1 MSTEKL
7 LAMAVAE
14 ATSDGE
20 DDDAYWERVW
30 LLQKRDPGET
40 WSLLLPLTEHV
51 DPRVRALVPDVLRYL
66 GGIHRPLIEESVAVF
81 DLAGEVRVVRILRR
95 GVGIVE
101 VTHHHAGPPEEDL
114 PRLSCRRLRIV
125 AADDQIP
132 VVVAIDAR
140 HDHVYLQVFG
150 AGGRTLVAPRLAPLA
165 DAIRA
170 ASEAPTRIVGT
181 AAKAVAAGLAGT
193 APAPIIVDAREAP
206 DIGWVARIGAA
217 VAEAQAPPK
226 PQYLRAPDAQPQ
238 YAASLPR
245 R

>member
-1 MSTEKL
+1 MRVLAIDTALAACSAAVLDTSNGGIVASESL
-7 LAMAVAE
+7 LMARGHAE
-14 ATSDGE
+14 ALMPLV
-20 DDDAYWERVW
+20 ERVV
-30 LLQKRDPGET
+30 KKSG
-40 WSLLLPLTEHV
+40 
-51 DPRVRALVPDVLRYL
+51 
-66 GGIHRPLIEESVAVF
+66 VAF
-81 DLAGEVRVVRILRR
+81 AEFERVVVTTGPGSFTGLR
-95 GVGIVE
+95 VGI
-101 VTHHHAGPPEEDL
+101 TT
-114 PRLSCRRLRIV
+114 LSAYAAPYL

-150 AGGRTLVAPRLAPLA
+150 AGGRTLVAPRLAPRA

-170 ASEAPTRIVGT
+170 ASEAPARIVGT

-193 APAPIIVDAREAP
+193 APAPVIVDAREAP